1 MKLTE
6 AKLKQMILEAYKKK
20 YDGTG
25 IVDFGIPS
33 ADERLRS
40 EIGDELFD
48 RIQSLDK
55 SQADIMKQSLDPG
68 YPWEVPRRS
77 LKSFM
82 ESHGFKLL
90 RSLSKLNHD
99 ARGPYMTLT
108 MYKNDDSK
116 ERDFS
121 LQYKIVQIEG
131 KENIQYDYDY
141 RATPTGTY
149 DDDIYYA
156 IRRHIEIS
164 ELFEYDL
171 EDEEDVY
178 TISALILL
186 KEKSRL
192 EKLIRGDYDDPEIVK
207 TNMKDER
214 VFL

>member
-6 AKLKQMILEAYKKK
+6 AKLKQMILEAAKKM
-20 YDGTG
+20 YNM
-25 IVDFGIPS
+25 DFGIPTP
-33 ADERLRS
+33 DEKLRS
-40 EIGDELFD
+40 DFGDITFD
-48 RIQSLDK
+48 KIQSLDK
-55 SQADIMKQSLDPG
+55 SQADIMKQSLDPE
-68 YPWEVPRRS
+68 YPMEVPRKT
-77 LKSFM
+77 LESFM

-99 ARGPYMTLT
+99 PRGPYMTLT

-116 ERDFS
+116 ERDLS
-121 LQYKIVQIEG
+121 LQYKIVQIQG

-156 IRRHIEIS
+156 IRRHIEVS
-164 ELFEYDL
+164 ELFTYDL

-186 KEKSRL
+186 KEKARL
-192 EKLIRGDYDDPEIVK
+192 EKLIRGDYDDPEIVQ

-214 VFL
+214 VFF